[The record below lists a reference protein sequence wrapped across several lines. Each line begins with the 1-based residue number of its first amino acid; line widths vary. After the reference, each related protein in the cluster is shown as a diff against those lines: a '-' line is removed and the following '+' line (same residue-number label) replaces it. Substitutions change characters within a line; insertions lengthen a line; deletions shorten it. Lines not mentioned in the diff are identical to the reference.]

1 MSAFKKGKEEDLS
14 NGRPVNLTSVPRK
27 VMEQLI
33 LYAIS
38 KKLEEKKVIRRSQHR
53 FQGEIMLD

>member
-1 MSAFKKGKEEDLS
+1 MSVFKKGKEEDLG
-14 NGRPVNLTSVPRK
+14 NYRPVNLTSVPRK

-33 LYAIS
+33 LDAIS